1 MTSSAGACRPK
12 VSTVDHSSPALV
24 GGDVPNQARP
34 IVVRSRAATAT
45 SNLVPAAACN
55 QSYLALDPMQA
66 GSGKR
71 KIKKVAGTSQARL
84 TTGEGP
90 EGNRNSR
97 RAATAINMHVLE

>member
-45 SNLVPAAACN
+45 SNLAPAAACK
-55 QSYLALDPMQA
+55 QSYLALDPDA
-66 GSGKR
+66 GREWEERHEEGGRYVSG
-71 KIKKVAGTSQARL
+71 ASYYW
-84 TTGEGP
+84 
-90 EGNRNSR
+90 
-97 RAATAINMHVLE
+97 